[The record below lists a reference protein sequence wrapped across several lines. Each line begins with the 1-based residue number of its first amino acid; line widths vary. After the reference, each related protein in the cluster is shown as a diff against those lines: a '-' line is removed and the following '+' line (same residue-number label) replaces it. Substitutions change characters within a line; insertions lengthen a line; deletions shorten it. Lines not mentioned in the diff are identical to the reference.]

1 MAPYGTIP
9 VTGLVG
15 ATGFEPATSCSRSR
29 RATELRYAPLLLC
42 CNNLTA
48 VCPTAERA
56 GVQITVQFDAL
67 MPSAPANALRLELP
81 PT

>member
-1 MAPYGTIP
+1 
-9 VTGLVG
+9 
-15 ATGFEPATSCSRSR
+15 
-29 RATELRYAPLLLC
+29 LLLC